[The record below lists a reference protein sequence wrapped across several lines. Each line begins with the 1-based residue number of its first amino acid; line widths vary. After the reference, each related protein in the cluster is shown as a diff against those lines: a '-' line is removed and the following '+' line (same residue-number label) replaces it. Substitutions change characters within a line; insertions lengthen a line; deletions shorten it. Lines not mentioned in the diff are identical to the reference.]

1 MPGDVADG
9 DGGAGVIGVPSFSVT
24 AVGTEGVSPLSEVPT
39 IALVAMRSD
48 DKIIAQ

>member
-24 AVGTEGVSPLSEVPT
+24 AVGTEGVSPLERGAYHSVG
-39 IALVAMRSD
+39 SY
-48 DKIIAQ
+48 AQ